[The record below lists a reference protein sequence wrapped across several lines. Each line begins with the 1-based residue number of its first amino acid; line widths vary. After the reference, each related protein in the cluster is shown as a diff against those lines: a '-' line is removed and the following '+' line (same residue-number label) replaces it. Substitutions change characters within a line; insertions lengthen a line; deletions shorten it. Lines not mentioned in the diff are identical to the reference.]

1 MAPLERF
8 TSWASTST
16 VSGNDDDLFMEASCP
31 SSEELQAPCTTPLS
45 APPRQQLSSR
55 LHFLRGPICAESSCF
70 HTSSFSAT
78 HRTAGEPLP
87 GSGSGADLACPG
99 CPSWPQY
106 FAASWTLCAHTP
118 PHGLTAGGCELPLS
132 GHQLWTLPLPISWWC
147 SREESLRLHVCPFSD
162 GQNEAKSLNFSFP
175 KSPAW

>member
-118 PHGLTAGGCELPLS
+118 PMDSLQGAVSSHCPGTSSGPCLCPSPGGVP
-132 GHQLWTLPLPISWWC
+132 G
-147 SREESLRLHVCPFSD
+147 R
-162 GQNEAKSLNFSFP
+162 
-175 KSPAW
+175 SP